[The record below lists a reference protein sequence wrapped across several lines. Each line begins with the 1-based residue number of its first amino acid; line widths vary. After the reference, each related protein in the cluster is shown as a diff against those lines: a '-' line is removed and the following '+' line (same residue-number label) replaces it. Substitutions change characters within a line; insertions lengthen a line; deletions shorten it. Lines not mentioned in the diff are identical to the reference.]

1 MLEQA
6 SELVSKWREPP
17 TTRNNNRFKH
27 KTVVLH
33 TIPFSLSLSLLH
45 PPLKGKERSQLWEA
59 WPEFSLSL
67 SQSALPFVDVL
78 GGKKKTKCV
87 RVRFIFSKGEGNI
100 RHCFDFIYVFGA
112 VVQHKLGR
120 VSWKCSS
127 SWRSSPALFSLS
139 FFLAI
144 QFWFGFFLLFFFL
157 GWIGNKKR
165 SNSMDGEVQR
175 PLVAI
180 LVSRVISSPQNC
192 WLWIRI
198 EEMCRYFDGSSC

>member
-17 TTRNNNRFKH
+17 TTISFTHSTTLQYRF
-27 KTVVLH
+27 
-33 TIPFSLSLSLLH
+33 LSLFPSYK

-67 SQSALPFVDVL
+67 SHECPPFRRRV
-78 GGKKKTKCV
+78 GGKKTKCV
-87 RVRFIFSKGEGNI
+87 RVWFSFKEGGNI
-100 RHCFDFIYVFGA
+100 RRCFDFIYVFGA

-127 SWRSSPALFSLS
+127 SWRSSSALFSP
-139 FFLAI
+139 FF
-144 QFWFGFFLLFFFL
+144 QPFNFFFSSSSL
-157 GWIGNKKR
+157 AGSATRKT